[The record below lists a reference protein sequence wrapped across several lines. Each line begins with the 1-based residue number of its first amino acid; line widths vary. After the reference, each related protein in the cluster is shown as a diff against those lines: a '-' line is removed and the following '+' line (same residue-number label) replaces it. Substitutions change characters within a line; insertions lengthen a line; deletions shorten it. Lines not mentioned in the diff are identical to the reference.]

1 MNIVNRKGLDFEVG
15 GYLAL
20 ACCIWG
26 GSAIGKNFTVEDTIG
41 KEEKIKKALGLVKD
55 RNDLCEEIN
64 DIKDKPNNNNKKVIN
79 KIDVST
85 NEVVQ
90 TFSSIREVC
99 DYLKMSY
106 TKGYEAVRHQKEME
120 GYIYT
125 YSEQNLYKN
134 KDKNKFLFENVKT
147 GTSIVSPM
155 RDMVDVTTLSLST
168 LYLLSKNGKTHK
180 TGWKVSTIRS

>member
-1 MNIVNRKGLDFEVG
+1 MNIVNRKGLDFEVS

-26 GSAIGKNFTVEDTIG
+26 GSAVGKNFTVEDTIG

-55 RNDLCEEIN
+55 RNDLCEEVV
-64 DIKDKPNNNNKKVIN
+64 DIKTKPNNNNKKEIN

-90 TFSSIREVC
+90 TFGSIREVC

-106 TKGYEAVRHQKEME
+106 NRGYEVVRCKKEIE

-125 YSEQNLYKN
+125 YSEDNLYNN
-134 KDKNKFLFENVKT
+134 KDRNKFVFENVKT
-147 GTSIVSPM
+147 GEKVLAPM
-155 RDMVDVTTLSLST
+155 RDMVSVTGISLSN
-168 LYLLSKNGKTHK
+168 LYYIMNLKKTHRS
-180 TGWKVSTIRS
+180 GWKVSAIKS